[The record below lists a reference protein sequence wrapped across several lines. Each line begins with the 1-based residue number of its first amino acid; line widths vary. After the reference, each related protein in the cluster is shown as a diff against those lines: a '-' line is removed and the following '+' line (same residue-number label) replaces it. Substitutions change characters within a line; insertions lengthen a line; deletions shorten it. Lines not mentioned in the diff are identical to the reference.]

1 MSTVKS
7 GGKRAER
14 SRQTR
19 EKIIDAARE
28 LFVAN
33 GYGGT
38 GLQEVADRAGVAVQT
53 IYFVFRNKRTLFKDV
68 VDTTIAGDT
77 EPVATMD
84 RPWFRAAVGAATAD
98 ELLRT
103 YAKGSR
109 AILDRVAPI
118 MAMIT
123 AATAADPEI
132 ADLWPDDHDMR
143 YTVVT
148 AVAKALVTKPDAR
161 PGVSAK
167 RAADVIYGLLSPELY
182 LVLVRDRGWS
192 PARFQRWAYET
203 LRAQLVRDPA
213 GHA

>member
-1 MSTVKS
+1 MSTVKR
-7 GGKRAER
+7 GDKRAER

-28 LFVAN
+28 LFTEN
-33 GYGGT
+33 GYGAT
-38 GLQEVADRAGVAVQT
+38 GLQDVADRAGVAVQT
-53 IYFVFRNKRTLFKDV
+53 IYFVFRNKRALFKDV

-84 RPWFRAAVGAATAD
+84 RPWFRAAVDAATAD
-98 ELLRT
+98 ELLRA
-103 YAKGSR
+103 YAKGSG
-109 AILDRVAPI
+109 AVLDRVAPI
-118 MAMIT
+118 MAMMK
-123 AATAADPEI
+123 AASAADPEI
-132 ADLWPDDHDMR
+132 ADLWPDDQDMR

-148 AVAKALVTKPDAR
+148 AVAKSLVAKPDAR
-161 PGVSAK
+161 PGVSAR

-203 LRAQLVRDPA
+203 LRAQLVRD
-213 GHA
+213 